1 MAFLA
6 PLFLIAAAAI
16 AVPIIVHLIQRER
29 KDVIEFPSLMFIRR
43 IPYQSVE
50 RRRIHNWW
58 LLLLRAAAMLLLVA
72 AFARPFFKQDP
83 VRAAAATSGA
93 REVVILLDRS
103 ASMGY
108 GDHWTRAK
116 AEAHKVVASLGGNDQ
131 GTLVLFDDGPEET
144 VRATSNR
151 GILDAA
157 IDNAKVTSGATR
169 YASALR
175 LAQSMLTRS
184 SLPRKEAVLISDF
197 QKSGWQRQEEIH
209 LPEGATITPVSVAEM
224 ETADLAVTS
233 VAIVRAAFQNEER
246 VTLTAGITNRGATPV
261 ANVPV
266 KLEIDGRVIGTRN
279 VTVGPNASGSVTF
292 DTLTVSESHM
302 QATVTASAKDKL
314 AVDDAF
320 HFVLSPSRPVSVLV
334 VQGEGPGASSSLYLT
349 TALDVGKAPPF
360 KSEVIP
366 VSRVTPASFEGRSVV
381 VLNDAMALSTPA
393 AERLAAFVKAGGGLF
408 IVLGERNP
416 LGNDTLLMPGTLSAP
431 VDRAGLRGGTL
442 GYLDYSHPVFEPF
455 KDPRNG
461 NFTNVRFFKYRALT
475 PAATDRVLARFDDG
489 AAAVTER
496 RVGDGRVIAFTST
509 LELEANQWND
519 FPAKAI
525 FVPLLHEMVKYL
537 AQYEQPAAW
546 YTVGRLLDIS
556 QPIGAIVREGK
567 AGAAES
573 AKGAT
578 GIVVSPSG
586 DQSTLGAGG
595 ASSIEL
601 AEQGFYSVRLQ
612 GATERK
618 PFAVAVNLDGAES
631 DLSSLAPADFL
642 SSVTGRA
649 AVTSLGQSLERPDLT
664 PEDIEKKQSIWW
676 FLLVGGIAALLAE
689 SVLANRL
696 SRRLQRL

>member
-6 PLFLIAAAAI
+6 PLFLIGAAAI

-58 LLLLRAAAMLLLVA
+58 LLMLRAGAMLLLVA

-83 VRAAAATSGA
+83 VKAAAATSGA

-108 GDHWTRAK
+108 GDHWARAQ
-116 AEAHKVVASLGGNDQ
+116 AEAHKVVAGLGGNDQ

-144 VRATSNR
+144 IRATSNR

-157 IDNAKVTSGATR
+157 IDNAKVTSGSTR

-209 LPEGATITPVSVAEM
+209 LPEGATITPISVNEVETSDVAVS
-224 ETADLAVTS
+224 S

-246 VTLTAGITNRGATPV
+246 VTLTAGITNRGGTPF
-261 ANVPV
+261 ANLPV
-266 KLEIDGRVIGTRN
+266 KLEIDGRVIGSRN

-292 DTLTVSESHM
+292 DTVTVSESHM
-302 QATVTASAKDKL
+302 RATVTAGATDKL
-314 AVDDAF
+314 AANNAF
-320 HFVLSPSRPVSVLV
+320 HFVLSPSRPISVLL
-334 VQGEGPGASSSLYLT
+334 VQGEGAGSASSLYLT

-360 KSEVIP
+360 KTEIVP
-366 VSRVTPASFEGRSVV
+366 VSRVSPASFEQRSVV
-381 VLNDAMALSTPA
+381 ILNDSSALSTPA

-408 IVLGERNP
+408 VILGERNP
-416 LGNDTLLMPGTLSAP
+416 LGTDTLLLPGALGAP

-442 GYLDYSHPVFEPF
+442 GYLDYSHKVFEPF

-461 NFTNVRFFKYRALT
+461 NFTNVHFFKYRALT
-475 PAATDRVLARFDDG
+475 PTATDRVLARFDDG

-496 RVGDGRVIAFTST
+496 RVGDGRVVAFSST
-509 LELEANQWND
+509 LEAQRWND
-519 FPAKAI
+519 FTNRAI

-537 AQYEQPAAW
+537 AQYEQPEAW

-556 QPIGAIVREGK
+556 QPIGAIVREGR
-567 AGAAES
+567 AGAADS
-573 AKGAT
+573 VKGAT
-578 GIVVSPSG
+578 GIVVSPGG

-595 ASSIEL
+595 APSIEL

-612 GATERK
+612 SASDRK
-618 PFAVAVNLDGAES
+618 PFAVAVNLDAAES
-631 DLSSLAPADFL
+631 DLSALAPSDFL
-642 SSVTGRA
+642 GSVTGRA
-649 AVTSLGQSLERPDLT
+649 AVTATGQSLERPELT

-676 FLLVGGIAALLAE
+676 FLLVAGIAMLLAE

-696 SRRLQRL
+696 SRRLQRA